1 MTEIIRAGGAVT
13 CHVWNGDK
21 TKIALCPNNN
31 EIHIY
36 GKQGD
41 EWVKEH
47 VLAEHD
53 QVVSGL
59 DWGAKT
65 NRIVSCSHDRNAYV
79 WTLQSG
85 VWKPTLVILRIPR
98 AATSVKWSPL
108 ENKFAVGSSAKCVA
122 VCFFDKDYDW
132 WVSRQ
137 IKKHKSTVL
146 SIAWHP
152 NNVLLLTGSSDFKAR
167 VFSAWIKNIDDKTPP
182 ATSFGDKIGFG
193 DVLAEYPISC
203 WVHYVCWSPSGN
215 GFAFVGHD
223 STATFVDVSGGAPG
237 DIQTVRLAFLP
248 LASIMY
254 TNENNAIACGH
265 DCLPLVLS
273 NTGGQWAFSNLIQM
287 KKDPGETKTGG
298 TKAAFE
304 LFKNKVEVGANTNV
318 QSLSTLHQNCITCVS
333 PFEVAGNDVKKFVTS
348 GLDGKVVIWN
358 SS

>member
-1 MTEIIRAGGAVT
+1 MTEIIRAGGAIT
-13 CHVWNGDK
+13 CHVWNGDR

-36 GKQGD
+36 GKSGD
-41 EWVKEH
+41 EWVREH

-53 QVVSGL
+53 QVVTGI
-59 DWGAKT
+59 DWGVKT
-65 NRIVSCSHDRNAYV
+65 NRIVSCSSDRNAYV
-79 WTLQSG
+79 WTLTG
-85 VWKPTLVILRIPR
+85 AIWKPTLVILRIPR

-122 VCFFDKDYDW
+122 VCFFDKDNDW

-146 SIAWHP
+146 SIDWHP

-182 ATSFGDKIGFG
+182 STSFGDKIGFG
-193 DVLAEYPISC
+193 DVLAEYAINC
-203 WVHYVCWSPSGN
+203 WVHYVSWSPSGN
-215 GFAFVGHD
+215 RFAFVGHD

-237 DIQTVRLAFLP
+237 DVQTVRLAFLP
-248 LASIMY
+248 LASIMF
-254 TNENNAIACGH
+254 TNENTAIACGH
-265 DCLPLVLS
+265 DCLPLVLT

-287 KKDPGETKTGG
+287 KKDAAETKTGG

-318 QSLSTLHQNCITCVS
+318 QSLSTLHQNCITCVNWYQL
-333 PFEVAGNDVKKFVTS
+333 AGQECKMFSTS
-348 GLDGKVVIWN
+348 AIDGKVVLWN